1 MRSRSSLLVPAL
13 AFLLLPSMVIAQDN
27 GATPCESDQG
37 SCGYTCPNLSGPGGI
52 GQVNSAGDAHGRI
65 GIARRLLEERQDEGE
80 GEGASADLGRGFGV
94 FVHGRLGFGE
104 QDRTARENESESD
117 RYGVVLG
124 GDWRS
129 GAVVLGL
136 AFDYT
141 RGDTDFKGPIGVLTN
156 ARVGSVES
164 DEFGLQAFGLFEP
177 APQLSLSGLA
187 RIGYNNYDTSRR
199 INGGSVSG
207 STDGT
212 VFGAAAGANYDLP
225 VGAGVTLGLSGLLDF
240 QRTRIDGYNESPL
253 PGLALG
259 ERVRFAS
266 DRITTLT
273 SHIGARVS
281 RAYSTESAVLVP
293 YLGARWLHEFDD
305 DSRTIRSTVVDG
317 GGNELAF
324 TDIRTNAPD
333 RDHFAIDLG
342 LSAVFAGGWSAF
354 AAYDVLLGHS
364 FRKEHNIAIGLRR
377 EF

>member
-1 MRSRSSLLVPAL
+1 MRYRSLLVLGFAL
-13 AFLLLPSMVIAQDN
+13 LLLPGVAVAQDN
-27 GATPCESDQG
+27 GLIPCGDDDG
-37 SCGYTCPNLSGPGGI
+37 ARGVSCDGLSGPGGI
-52 GQVNSAGDAHGRI
+52 GQVNSAGDAHGRL
-65 GIARRLLEERQDEGE
+65 GLARRLLEERRGEEE
-80 GEGASADLGRGFGV
+80 GEGASADLGRGFGA
-94 FVHGRLGFGE
+94 FVHGRLGFRD
-104 QDRTARENESESD
+104 QDVTARENESDGDSL
-117 RYGVVLG
+117 GLVLG

-129 GAVVLGL
+129 GPMVLGL

-141 RGDTDFKGPIGVLTN
+141 RTDTDFKGPIGVLTN

-164 DEFGLQAFGLFEP
+164 DEFGLQAFDLFEP

-187 RIGYNNYDTSRR
+187 RIGRNSYDTSRR

-240 QRTRIDGYNESPL
+240 QRTRIDGYSESPL
-253 PGLALG
+253 PGLAG
-259 ERVRFAS
+259 ERVRFNR

-281 RAYSTESAVLVP
+281 RAFSTESAVLVP

-305 DSRTIRSTVVDG
+305 DSRTLRTTVVDG
-317 GGNELAF
+317 GGNPIAF
-324 TDIRTNAPD
+324 ADIQTNAPD
-333 RDHFAIDLG
+333 RDHFAVDLG